1 MIVSK
6 QYLLV
11 LDIFG
16 KSQWYL
22 LLQTSILLY
31 MHLGYVMTIWWI
43 AILPSLEQKEN
54 EVIKSHQVVN
64 VTLTLLSQSNFLKNS
79 MWRQTT
85 YFEQQKLWMIDI
97 FNNICNFSSKTNI
110 IMYIFS
116 IQRYVNYLESKCYG
130 TALPLRSY
138 DASDFH

>member
-85 YFEQQKLWMIDI
+85 YFEQQKLWMIVI
-97 FNNICNFSSKTNI
+97 FNNICNLSKTNI

-116 IQRYVNYLESKCYG
+116 IQRYVNYLEFKCYG